1 MLAWHT
7 TLGKLS
13 TIFQRRL
20 SSVLHTGRSTF
31 DPAPAVIRYVVLP
44 EFVKKVCITDFFKG
58 PMYRVFGMNF
68 LTDTSSDLILEDVWG
83 TPGEGGA
90 GLWKNMICKDEF
102 KQVLEPG
109 IEEKVM
115 YFNLQEFVL
124 HRESRKSLFS
134 MPVGYY

>member
-1 MLAWHT
+1 
-7 TLGKLS
+7 
-13 TIFQRRL
+13 
-20 SSVLHTGRSTF
+20 
-31 DPAPAVIRYVVLP
+31 
-44 EFVKKVCITDFFKG
+44 
-58 PMYRVFGMNF
+58 MYRVFGMNF

-134 MPVGYY
+134 MPVGYYWYYQ